1 MYNITH
7 RGIMSNNREDCSFIF
22 IYILSNLA
30 IRPVLQKV
38 LGVDGPR
45 TANQFGNMFMQP
57 PEN

>member
-1 MYNITH
+1 
-7 RGIMSNNREDCSFIF
+7 MSNNREDCSFIF

-45 TANQFGNMFMQP
+45 TGNQFGNMFMQP

>member
-45 TANQFGNMFMQP
+45 TGNQFGNMFMQP